1 MSSRN
6 QMKWNKT
13 EVVALVAQVSTMK
26 STALV
31 KATQENKEQNLKK
44 ISINKPLEYT
54 DVSISNVKF
63 DKSTSRSNFE
73 PNNCQLLF
81 VVRLFSKKERSHT
94 SKNICILVEGYYLLG
109 GDCSLQLSIPFFSH
123 FWSIQALTFAH
134 STNSIESFKIKRC
147 IHVLHVINVE

>member
-1 MSSRN
+1 M
-6 QMKWNKT
+6 
-13 EVVALVAQVSTMK
+13 AQVSTMK

-109 GDCSLQLSIPFFSH
+109 GDCSLQLSIPFSAIFEVFKHSRSLIQLTQLSH
-123 FWSIQALTFAH
+123 SKLKGAFMCYMS
-134 STNSIESFKIKRC
+134 
-147 IHVLHVINVE
+147 